1 MRVAIDAR
9 PAVFAE
15 KTGVGYYTWNLLKH
29 LPRVDPSG
37 RYLAWYLNAR
47 ALLGGPRRILGE
59 LPGVRERWTPIPA
72 RWFDRLESYE
82 LPRLEWFVRFDVL
95 FAPNFVPPP
104 SRTGRLVVT
113 VHDLAFRRFPE
124 TAPHATRQWLAQMDE
139 TVPRAARIIVPSEA
153 TKADLLELY
162 GVTPE
167 RVAVVPHGIDAAAF
181 RRAPGE
187 RIVAVRR

>member
-47 ALLGGPRRILGE
+47 ALLGGPRRNLRE

-95 FAPNFVPPP
+95 FAPK
-104 SRTGRLVVT
+104 RLRQRLMDSDVAPRDYEDPACHT
-113 VHDLAFRRFPE
+113 LSITFL
-124 TAPHATRQWLAQMDE
+124 TA
-139 TVPRAARIIVPSEA
+139 
-153 TKADLLELY
+153 
-162 GVTPE
+162 
-167 RVAVVPHGIDAAAF
+167 
-181 RRAPGE
+181 
-187 RIVAVRR
+187 

>member
-47 ALLGGPRRILGE
+47 ALLGGPRRNLRE

-104 SRTGRLVVT
+104 SRTGRLVIT
-113 VHDLAFRRFPE
+113 VHDLRALKHSLDLFAGCYSAFVAPAFDPNCSGVVHVRFAEPVR
-124 TAPHATRQWLAQMDE
+124 HFDNDNN
-139 TVPRAARIIVPSEA
+139 ARFYRHIFGQRIDWR
-153 TKADLLELY
+153 TN
-162 GVTPE
+162 
-167 RVAVVPHGIDAAAF
+167 RV
-181 RRAPGE
+181 
-187 RIVAVRR
+187 